1 MADEQ
6 DDVAKSIAMAKA
18 NAAKAKPLVATGE
31 SQHGDDVAKSIQ
43 MARENAGMETSGG
56 GPGDSGTAMMRE
68 EFRIK
73 KYASQE
79 DKDNGAEPFE
89 ISEIAPVDTVIDR
102 ATGQVLSRQQREERS
117 SDTDPPPDPAG
128 ELSHAPHERGP

>member
-1 MADEQ
+1 MAEEQ

-31 SQHGDDVAKSIQ
+31 SQHGDDVARSIQ

-68 EFRIK
+68 DISVVKR
-73 KYASQE
+73 
-79 DKDNGAEPFE
+79 DVEP
-89 ISEIAPVDTVIDR
+89 
-102 ATGQVLSRQQREERS
+102 EE
-117 SDTDPPPDPAG
+117 
-128 ELSHAPHERGP
+128 